1 MTNETHHREG
11 RPRIGWCRWLTR
23 TRTRTPLM
31 LGALTIAVAL
41 VVRSAVEQGPQAG
54 KADTVID
61 ATVPPPQSRT
71 GTPVARVAAP
81 RRNRGIERD
90 FFVRERP
97 IDTGDPAESRAP
109 VPPPAAPAG
118 PSTDEVIKAALSG
131 LVLKAIVMG
140 EQPQA
145 FLNDRFVRVGEE
157 LDLEGYRD
165 MVCEVKEIYEASVV
179 LVCGRTSVV
188 LRLVPKGSAR
198 N

>member
-1 MTNETHHREG
+1 MTNETPYREG
-11 RPRIGWCRWLTR
+11 RPGGLWVRWLA
-23 TRTRTPLM
+23 RTRTPWL

-71 GTPVARVAAP
+71 GTPVARVATP
-81 RRNRGIERD
+81 HRNRGIERD

-97 IDTGDPAESRAP
+97 ISPGDPAESREP
-109 VPPPAAPAG
+109 VPPPSVPAG
-118 PSTDEVIKAALSG
+118 PTTDEAIKAALSG
-131 LVLKAIVMG
+131 LVLQAIVMG
-140 EQPQA
+140 EQPKA

-188 LRLVPKGSAR
+188 LRLVPPSTR
-198 N
+198 ER